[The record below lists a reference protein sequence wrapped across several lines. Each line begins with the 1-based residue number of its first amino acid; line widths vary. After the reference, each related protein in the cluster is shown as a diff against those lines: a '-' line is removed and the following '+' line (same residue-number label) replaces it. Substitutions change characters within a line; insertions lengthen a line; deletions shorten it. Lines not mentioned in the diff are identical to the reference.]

1 MIPFLLLACAVE
13 EPPPAQHRVRL
24 ETVVLEVDE
33 RLQLRA
39 AQATVQDDGSV
50 EAEAVEATL
59 SGEALPGEAEPPP
72 LEIDAPRSEW
82 DMRSRT
88 IRFTGGVR
96 AVRGEVQMDCAELV
110 VTMLDADRVDRAVAT
125 GGVTVRRGARLATGA
140 EGVLDAR
147 SGEVRLTGAPVLS
160 EGPNRMSGQTITLY
174 LDEERVVCDGCRLV
188 VEGDAVLGDG
198 PPGDADR

>member
-1 MIPFLLLACAVE
+1 MIPLLLLACAVE
-13 EPPPAQHRVRL
+13 EPPPAEHRVRL

-33 RLQLRA
+33 RLELRA

-50 EAEAVEATL
+50 QAEAVEATL
-59 SGEALPGEAEPPP
+59 SGATVAGEAEPPP

-88 IRFTGGVR
+88 IRFTGGVT
-96 AVRGEVQMDCAELV
+96 AVRGPVSLTCAELV
-110 VTMLDADRVDRAVAT
+110 VTMLDADRVDRAVAS
-125 GGVTVRRGARLATGA
+125 GGVSVRRGERLATGA
-140 EGVLDAR
+140 QGVLDAR
-147 SGEVRLTGAPVLS
+147 SGEVRLTGEPVLS

-188 VEGDAVLGDG
+188 VEGEAVLGE
-198 PPGDADR
+198 ADR